1 MYEVISGLPPYYHLS
16 HDNNLAIKI
25 CQGLRP
31 RFSIE
36 VPQLIVQL
44 IKRCLDANPLNRPI
58 AKEINS
64 ILYIWKY
71 ISTNEQS
78 KILQAQI
85 NKINK
90 YSLDSCITPINLGIS
105 NNTHSGAI
113 YTSRLLDFN
122 SLPEPKNSDDYYE
135 QYDNIISKEFSD
147 SLQIDISQL
156 NNTHSGAIYTSRLL
170 DFNSLPEPKNS
181 DDYYEQYD
189 NIISKEFSD
198 SLQIDISQ
206 LNIN

>member
-1 MYEVISGLPPYYHLS
+1 MNEIILHNKGGI
-16 HDNNLAIKI
+16 DNDFIV
-25 CQGLRP
+25 
-31 RFSIE
+31 RFYGITQDPE
-36 VPQLIVQL
+36 TKNYMMV
-44 IKRCLDANPLNRPI
+44 LDYAE